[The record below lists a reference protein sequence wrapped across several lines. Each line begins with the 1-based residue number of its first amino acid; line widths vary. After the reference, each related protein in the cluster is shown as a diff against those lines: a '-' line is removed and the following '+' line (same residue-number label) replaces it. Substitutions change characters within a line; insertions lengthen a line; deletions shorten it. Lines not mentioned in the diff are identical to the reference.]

1 MSGRDQVVEDC
12 GKTLEDWSSGKDHLI
27 TLLMRPYDDDED
39 DDDADRKKR
48 SVLSTIQDDEHVTLN
63 KVEGG
68 Q

>member
-27 TLLMRPYDDDED
+27 TLLMRPYADDED
-39 DDDADRKKR
+39 DDDAARKKR
-48 SVLSTIQDDEHVTLN
+48 SVLSTIQDDDHVTLN
-63 KVEGG
+63 KVDGG

>member
-1 MSGRDQVVEDC
+1 MSGKDQVVEDC
-12 GKTLEDWSSGKDHLI
+12 GKTLEDWSAGKDHLI

-39 DDDADRKKR
+39 DDDVDRKKR

-63 KVEGG
+63 KVDGG

>member
-48 SVLSTIQDDEHVTLN
+48 SVLSIIQDDEHVTLN
-63 KVEGG
+63 KVDGG

>member
-39 DDDADRKKR
+39 DDDVDRKKR

-63 KVEGG
+63 KVDGG